1 MHKIQLNDKTCRKSN
16 IYFAKER
23 ENVRKMKIK
32 IEFDEQLQ
40 EEEIIIRCSTLTEKI
55 QKLQRIISEANSS
68 SEKMILFKN
77 ETEYYLNLDDILFF
91 ETGMHG
97 IEAHTVD
104 DIFQSK
110 CKLYELEEIL
120 PGSFMRISKSAI
132 LNTNRVYAI
141 NRNLTAS
148 SVIEF
153 QHTHKQV
160 YVSRN
165 YYKPLKHKLEEK
177 RMKG

>member
-1 MHKIQLNDKTCRKSN
+1 
-16 IYFAKER
+16 
-23 ENVRKMKIK
+23 MKIR

-40 EEEIIIRCSTLTEKI
+40 EEEVIIRCSSLSEKI
-55 QKLQRIISEANSS
+55 QKIQRTLSEADSS
-68 SEKMILFKN
+68 QEKIVLFKN
-77 ETEYYLNLDDILFF
+77 DTEYYLNLEDILFF
-91 ETGMHG
+91 ETGIHG

-110 CKLYELEEIL
+110 FKLYELEEIL
-120 PGSFMRISKSAI
+120 PGTFMRISKSAI

-165 YYKPLKHKLEEK
+165 YYKPLKNKLEEK
-177 RMKG
+177 RMKP

>member
-1 MHKIQLNDKTCRKSN
+1 
-16 IYFAKER
+16 
-23 ENVRKMKIK
+23 MKIR

-40 EEEIIIRCSTLTEKI
+40 EEEIIIRCSSLSDKI
-55 QKLQRIISEANSS
+55 QKIQRALSEIDNLQ
-68 SEKMILFKN
+68 EKIVLFKK
-77 ETEYYLNLDDILFF
+77 ETEYYLNLEDILFF
-91 ETGMHG
+91 ETGLQG
-97 IEAHTVD
+97 IEAHTID

-110 CKLYELEEIL
+110 FKLYELEELL
-120 PGSFMRISKSAI
+120 PGTFMRISKSAI

-165 YYKPLKHKLEEK
+165 YYKPLKNKLEEK
-177 RMKG
+177 RMKA